1 MGWEASAG
9 VEFVICDGADAHT
22 TTIFLEALS
31 FLYFFYFF
39 LLLIFFVLF
48 FLH

>member
-9 VEFVICDGADAHT
+9 VEFVICNGADAHT
-22 TTIFLEALS
+22 TTIFSEALS
-31 FLYFFYFF
+31 FLYFILFYFY
-39 LLLIFFVLF
+39 FFVLF